1 MMRSLKY
8 SFVALSLISSVSGSW
23 RLEPKYTVTYGN
35 PKAPIHIVEYLS
47 FGCAP
52 CIQLFAE
59 EFEGIRSAYIETG
72 KVYWVFHP
80 HPVDL
85 VTVHAMVCLEALSDH
100 QKRVFLEAI
109 MLEQYHTPNVNTIGL
124 MHAAMD
130 ILQVKIPN
138 LEDAHALQ
146 TTPAFKA
153 AFTYQQHPPAFTGT
167 PTLAI
172 NGKLIEEFPTRKQI
186 DQLIHA
192 QHGVQ

>member
-1 MMRSLKY
+1 M
-8 SFVALSLISSVSGSW
+8 SLISAVSGSG
-23 RLEPKYTVTYGN
+23 RLAPNYIITYGN
-35 PKAPIHIVEYLS
+35 PKAPIQIVEYIS

-109 MLEQYHTPNVNTIGL
+109 VLEQYHTPNVNTIGL

-138 LEDAHALQ
+138 LEDASALQ
-146 TTPAFKA
+146 KTSAFKA
-153 AFTYQQHPPAFTGT
+153 AFTYQQHLPAFTGT
-167 PTLAI
+167 PTITI
-172 NGKLIEEFPTRKQI
+172 NGKLIDEFPTRKWI
-186 DQLIHA
+186 DQLIQTA
-192 QHGVQ
+192 EGTL